1 MATPAHYFVKLLET
15 KGILHKMFTQ
25 NVDMLEE
32 VAGIKDEYMCYAH
45 GTTRE
50 AYCSVCKSRDNWKE
64 VRKALDEGNVRYCD
78 RCKHQGKRSP
88 VKPAAVFFGESMPQ
102 SFRESATKEALK

>member
-1 MATPAHYFVKLLET
+1 
-15 KGILHKMFTQ
+15 
-25 NVDMLEE
+25 MLEE

-50 AYCSVCKSRDNWKE
+50 AYCSVCKARDNWKE

-102 SFRESATKEALK
+102 SFRESATKEALR